1 MKKNGWR
8 RLTVRVVYKHKK
20 EKKNW
25 RGSYTGGRI
34 QTRKRKLNG
43 AYTGKRIHGKND
55 RMGLTPGEVYKQEK
69 EKLEGVLTPGDVYK
83 QVKEKMTTK
92 KMAKGGLHLA

>member
-43 AYTGKRIHGKND
+43 AYTGKRIQ
-55 RMGLTPGEVYKQEK
+55 TW
-69 EKLEGVLTPGDVYK
+69 
-83 QVKEKMTTK
+83 K
-92 KMAKGGLHLA
+92 K